1 MNEGNRFVV
10 EIVGQLQETREVTV
24 SRVCDALGLD
34 ETRAAALVARM
45 PGIITRPA
53 GEDRAMKIAMRLQE
67 AGLTALH
74 RPLAEGEDPF
84 RARERPAEVAV
95 GRPKL
100 APDVA
105 PPPAVEQGHAIDP
118 RPAAGA
124 PVAEPGAEAPA
135 AEHAVEQPSA
145 PDGEEPEASVELH
158 PPELETDGETSPR
171 DIPSLDATHHD
182 FEPDPKLT
190 PMSEAGFGAADIVL
204 PTKTA
209 EERPRARSTFVEAGS
224 TSFPTPDDE
233 DPTQTMVRAATEVPT
248 PHPDLPPAAPADRPE
263 RAATDTPVP
272 ELAGEASEPRPTEP
286 TERPLTPVSPVLSL
300 ARGDAG
306 AEDAASAATPRP
318 DASGVAPKYRQTRS
332 SAEPALTLSAPPEE
346 VLKRSGIPDAELGSG
361 RRRGRFG
368 RHLAAQVALPGL
380 LTWSLTAVALWWF
393 LGADRTELFVVLAA
407 ASALAALMGS
417 LIAALGTMGLAQD
430 VVRLRDEARRVAMG
444 DLTAPVASNR
454 DDELGEV
461 AGSLERMRL
470 SLQEGMERLRQR
482 RR

>member
-24 SRVCDALGLD
+24 SRVCNALGLD
-34 ETRAAALVARM
+34 EARAAALVARM

-84 RARERPAEVAV
+84 GTRPRRQDVV
-95 GRPKL
+95 TGRPRV
-100 APDVA
+100 APDVSA
-105 PPPAVEQGHAIDP
+105 PPAVEQGHAIDP
-118 RPAAGA
+118 RPAAG
-124 PVAEPGAEAPA
+124 EAPA
-135 AEHAVEQPSA
+135 VDGQEPAPAATAPADVEPVAV
-145 PDGEEPEASVELH
+145 DTEASPADT
-158 PPELETDGETSPR
+158 PPSPK

-182 FEPDPKLT
+182 FEPDPTLT

-209 EERPRARSTFVEAGS
+209 GERPRPRGTFVEAGS
-224 TSFPTPDDE
+224 TAIPTPDAEADADAE
-233 DPTQTMVRAATEVPT
+233 DPAQTMVRAATEVPT
-248 PHPDLPPAAPADRPE
+248 PHPDARREPSVDDEPP
-263 RAATDTPVP
+263 
-272 ELAGEASEPRPTEP
+272 
-286 TERPLTPVSPVLSL
+286 ERPLTPVSPALSL
-300 ARGDAG
+300 ARDDAAAGDAP
-306 AEDAASAATPRP
+306 AASTATPRP
-318 DASGVAPKYRQTRS
+318 DAGGVSPKYRQTRS
-332 SAEPALTLSAPPEE
+332 SAEPALTLSAPPDE
-346 VLKRSGIPDAELGSG
+346 VLKRSGVPDAELPG
-361 RRRGRFG
+361 RRHRGRLG

-393 LGADRTELFVVLAA
+393 LGDERTELFVVLAA
-407 ASALAALMGS
+407 ASAVAALVGS
-417 LIAALGTMGLAQD
+417 LVAGLGTTGLAQD

-454 DDELGEV
+454 DDELGEI

>member
-10 EIVGQLQETREVTV
+10 EIVGQLQETPEVTV

-34 ETRAAALVARM
+34 EARAAALVARM

-84 RARERPAEVAV
+84 RPRERAPEVVA
-95 GRPKL
+95 GRPKV
-100 APDVA
+100 APDV
-105 PPPAVEQGHAIDP
+105 PPPPVIEQGHAIDP
-118 RPAAGA
+118 RPADGA
-124 PVAEPGAEAPA
+124 PVAEAAPDEADPDATPDAAASLEAEATEA
-135 AEHAVEQPSA
+135 IAFDADASDAEP
-145 PDGEEPEASVELH
+145 
-158 PPELETDGETSPR
+158 SPR

-182 FEPDPKLT
+182 IEPDPKLT

-204 PTKTA
+204 PTQTPA
-209 EERPRARSTFVEAGS
+209 ERPRPRSTFVEAGP

-233 DPTQTMVRAATEVPT
+233 DPAQTMVRAATEVPT
-248 PHPDLPPAAPADRPE
+248 PHPDAPPPEAAD
-263 RAATDTPVP
+263 
-272 ELAGEASEPRPTEP
+272 GEPP
-286 TERPLTPVSPVLSL
+286 ERPLTPVSPVLDL
-300 ARGDAG
+300 ARDDAT
-306 AEDAASAATPRP
+306 AEDAEAAASSTATPRP
-318 DASGVAPKYRQTRS
+318 DGSGVAPKYRQTRS

-346 VLKRSGIPDAELGSG
+346 VLKRSGVPEAELTSG
-361 RRRGRFG
+361 RRRGRLG

-393 LGADRTELFVVLAA
+393 LGSDRTELFVVLAA
-407 ASALAALMGS
+407 ASALAALIGS
-417 LIAALGTMGLAQD
+417 LIAGLGTTGLAQD
-430 VVRLRDEARRVAMG
+430 IVRLRDEARRVAMG

-454 DDELGEV
+454 DDELGEI

>member
-10 EIVGQLQETREVTV
+10 EIVGQLQETPEVTV
-24 SRVCDALGLD
+24 SRVCEALGLD
-34 ETRAAALVARM
+34 EARAAALVARM

-84 RARERPAEVAV
+84 RARERPAAV
-95 GRPKL
+95 VPGRPKL

-105 PPPAVEQGHAIDP
+105 PPPVIEHGHAIDP
-118 RPAAGA
+118 RPADGA
-124 PVAEPGAEAPA
+124 PITEVAPDEAPPDAVAPVEAEAPEEIAFA
-135 AEHAVEQPSA
+135 ADASDA
-145 PDGEEPEASVELH
+145 EP
-158 PPELETDGETSPR
+158 SPR

-182 FEPDPKLT
+182 SEPDPKLT
-190 PMSEAGFGAADIVL
+190 PMSEAGFGAADVVL
-204 PTKTA
+204 PTQTPG
-209 EERPRARSTFVEAGS
+209 ERPRPRPRSTFVEAGS
-224 TSFPTPDDE
+224 TAIPSPDAE
-233 DPTQTMVRAATEVPT
+233 DPAQTMVRAATEVPT
-248 PHPDLPPAAPADRPE
+248 PHPDAPPPVAADGQPP
-263 RAATDTPVP
+263 
-272 ELAGEASEPRPTEP
+272 
-286 TERPLTPVSPVLSL
+286 ERPLTPVSPVLEL
-300 ARGDAG
+300 ERDDARAAG
-306 AEDAASAATPRP
+306 GASAASTATPTP
-318 DASGVAPKYRQTRS
+318 DGSGVAPKYRQTRS

-346 VLKRSGIPDAELGSG
+346 VLKRSGVPEAELGSG
-361 RRRGRFG
+361 RSRGRLG

-393 LGADRTELFVVLAA
+393 LGTDRAELFVVLAA
-407 ASALAALMGS
+407 ASALAALTGS
-417 LIAALGTMGLAQD
+417 LIAALGTMGLARD

>member
-10 EIVGQLQETREVTV
+10 EIVGQLQETPEVTV

-34 ETRAAALVARM
+34 EARAAALVARM

-84 RARERPAEVAV
+84 RPRERPPEVVA
-95 GRPKL
+95 GRPKV
-100 APDVA
+100 APDV
-105 PPPAVEQGHAIDP
+105 PPPPVIEQGHAIDP
-118 RPAAGA
+118 RPIDGA
-124 PVAEPGAEAPA
+124 PVPEATPDEAAPDAAAAPEAEAP
-135 AEHAVEQPSA
+135 ETVSFE
-145 PDGEEPEASVELH
+145 GEASDAE
-158 PPELETDGETSPR
+158 PSPR

-182 FEPDPKLT
+182 IEPDPKLT

-204 PTKTA
+204 PTQTPP
-209 EERPRARSTFVEAGS
+209 ERPRPRSTFVEAGP

-233 DPTQTMVRAATEVPT
+233 DPAQTMVRAATEVPT
-248 PHPDLPPAAPADRPE
+248 PHPDAPPAEAAD
-263 RAATDTPVP
+263 
-272 ELAGEASEPRPTEP
+272 GEPP
-286 TERPLTPVSPVLSL
+286 ERPLTPVSPVLDL
-300 ARGDAG
+300 ARDDAGTGDA
-306 AEDAASAATPRP
+306 AAAASTATPTP
-318 DASGVAPKYRQTRS
+318 DGSGVAPKYRQTRS

-346 VLKRSGIPDAELGSG
+346 VLKRSGVPEAELISG
-361 RRRGRFG
+361 RRRGRLG

-393 LGADRTELFVVLAA
+393 LGSDRTELFVVLAA

-417 LIAALGTMGLAQD
+417 LIAGLGTMGLAQD

-454 DDELGEV
+454 DDELGEI

>member
-84 RARERPAEVAV
+84 RPRERPAEVVA

-100 APDVA
+100 APDVPPPPMVEQGHSIDPRPVDGA
-105 PPPAVEQGHAIDP
+105 PATEAAPPAEEAPPAVEPD
-118 RPAAGA
+118 
-124 PVAEPGAEAPA
+124 AEP
-135 AEHAVEQPSA
+135 
-145 PDGEEPEASVELH
+145 
-158 PPELETDGETSPR
+158 SPR

-182 FEPDPKLT
+182 IEPDPKLT

-209 EERPRARSTFVEAGS
+209 DERPRPRSTFVEAGS
-224 TSFPTPDDE
+224 TAFPSADDE
-233 DPTQTMVRAATEVPT
+233 DPAQTMVRAATEVPT
-248 PHPDLPPAAPADRPE
+248 PHPDAPSADGEPP
-263 RAATDTPVP
+263 
-272 ELAGEASEPRPTEP
+272 
-286 TERPLTPVSPVLSL
+286 ERPLTPVSPVLSL
-300 ARGDAG
+300 ARDDAG
-306 AEDAASAATPRP
+306 GPEATPATPATDTATPRP

-346 VLKRSGIPDAELGSG
+346 VLKRSGVPEAELSMG
-361 RRRGRFG
+361 RRRGRLG

-393 LGADRTELFVVLAA
+393 LGSDRTELFVVLAA
-407 ASALAALMGS
+407 ASALAALIGS
-417 LIAALGTMGLAQD
+417 LIAGLGTTGLAQD
-430 VVRLRDEARRVAMG
+430 IVRLRDEARRVAMG

-454 DDELGEV
+454 DDELGEI
-461 AGSLERMRL
+461 AGSLERVRL

>member
-10 EIVGQLQETREVTV
+10 EVVGQLDESRDVTV

-34 ETRAAALVARM
+34 EARAAALVARM

-84 RARERPAEVAV
+84 AARARPAAVAT
-95 GRPKL
+95 GRPKA
-100 APDVA
+100 APDLA

-118 RPAAGA
+118 RPADAT
-124 PVAEPGAEAPA
+124 P
-135 AEHAVEQPSA
+135 
-145 PDGEEPEASVELH
+145 EPEADRGWRSTEAELSTG
-158 PPELETDGETSPR
+158 PDPASGAEPSPR

-182 FEPDPKLT
+182 AEPDPKLT

-209 EERPRARSTFVEAGS
+209 EERPRPRSTFVEAGS
-224 TSFPTPDDE
+224 TSSFPTPATE
-233 DPTQTMVRAATEVPT
+233 DPAQTMVRAASEVPT
-248 PHPDLPPAAPADRPE
+248 PHPDARPAPPYED
-263 RAATDTPVP
+263 
-272 ELAGEASEPRPTEP
+272 EPP
-286 TERPLTPVSPVLSL
+286 ERPLTPVSPALSL
-300 ARGDAG
+300 ARDDTSAG
-306 AEDAASAATPRP
+306 AATPAAATATPRP

-346 VLKRSGIPDAELGSG
+346 VLKRSGVPDAELSSG
-361 RRRGRFG
+361 RRRGRLG

-393 LGADRTELFVVLAA
+393 LGDDRSDLFVVLAA

-417 LIAALGTMGLAQD
+417 LIAGLGTTGLAQD

-454 DDELGEV
+454 DDELGEI

>member
-34 ETRAAALVARM
+34 EARAAALVARM

-84 RARERPAEVAV
+84 RARERPAEVV
-95 GRPKL
+95 PGRPKL

-105 PPPAVEQGHAIDP
+105 PPPAIDQGHAIDP
-118 RPAAGA
+118 RPADGA
-124 PVAEPGAEAPA
+124 PVPEVAPDEVAPDVAAAEAAAPLEAEVPEPGPADAAPFEAEAPD
-135 AEHAVEQPSA
+135 AEP
-145 PDGEEPEASVELH
+145 
-158 PPELETDGETSPR
+158 SPR
-171 DIPSLDATHHD
+171 GIPSLDATHHD
-182 FEPDPKLT
+182 IEPDPKLT

-204 PTKTA
+204 PTQTTQTTP
-209 EERPRARSTFVEAGS
+209 ERPRPRATFVEAGS
-224 TSFPTPDDE
+224 TAVPSPDDD
-233 DPTQTMVRAATEVPT
+233 DPAQTMVRAATEVPT
-248 PHPDLPPAAPADRPE
+248 PHPDASPPEALD
-263 RAATDTPVP
+263 
-272 ELAGEASEPRPTEP
+272 GEPP
-286 TERPLTPVSPVLSL
+286 ERPLTPVSPVLEL
-300 ARGDAG
+300 GRDDARAGD
-306 AEDAASAATPRP
+306 DAPAAATATPRP
-318 DASGVAPKYRQTRS
+318 DGSGVAPKYRQTRS

-346 VLKRSGIPDAELGSG
+346 VLKRSGVPEAELGSG
-361 RRRGRFG
+361 RSRGRLG

-393 LGADRTELFVVLAA
+393 LGSDRAELFVVLAA
-407 ASALAALMGS
+407 ASALAALTGS
-417 LIAALGTMGLAQD
+417 LIAALGTMGLARD

-454 DDELGEV
+454 DDELGEI

>member
-53 GEDRAMKIAMRLQE
+53 GEDRAMKIALRLQE
-67 AGLTALH
+67 AGVPALH

-84 RARERPAEVAV
+84 QTRERPSDVVV
-95 GRPKL
+95 GRPKV
-100 APDVA
+100 ASDVA
-105 PPPAVEQGHAIDP
+105 PPPVIEHAHAIDP
-118 RPAAGA
+118 RPVTTGSAEDATEA
-124 PVAEPGAEAPA
+124 VTEDATEARSAVTDAEPPGLEVDDADAPT
-135 AEHAVEQPSA
+135 P
-145 PDGEEPEASVELH
+145 G
-158 PPELETDGETSPR
+158 
-171 DIPSLDATHHD
+171 DIPSLDVTHHD
-182 FEPDPKLT
+182 VERDPKLT

-204 PTKTA
+204 PTKTMA
-209 EERPRARSTFVEAGS
+209 ERPKPRATFVEAGPMS
-224 TSFPTPDDE
+224 TPTPDGD
-233 DPTQTMVRAATEVPT
+233 DPAQTMVRMASETPT
-248 PHPDLPPAAPADRPE
+248 PHPDVPPAAG
-263 RAATDTPVP
+263 RADTPVP
-272 ELAGEASEPRPTEP
+272 DHVGGPFALPSTESK
-286 TERPLTPVSPVLSL
+286 ERPLTPVAPALALGGADLGTVIPVP
-300 ARGDAG
+300 A
-306 AEDAASAATPRP
+306 
-318 DASGVAPKYRQTRS
+318 APKPAPAAGGTPMYRQTRS

-346 VLKRSGIPDAELGSG
+346 VLKRTGIPDSELDSERM

-393 LGADRTELFVVLAA
+393 LGADRSDLFVVLAA
-407 ASALAALMGS
+407 ATALAALMGS
-417 LIAALGTMGLAQD
+417 LLAALGTVGLAQD
-430 VVRLRDEARRVAMG
+430 VIRLRDEARRVAMG

-454 DDELGEV
+454 DDELGEI

>member
-34 ETRAAALVARM
+34 EARAAALVARM

-84 RARERPAEVAV
+84 RARARQDQDEVVA
-95 GRPKL
+95 GRPKV

-105 PPPAVEQGHAIDP
+105 PPPAIEHGHAIDP
-118 RPAAGA
+118 RPADGA
-124 PVAEPGAEAPA
+124 PTPEAPA
-135 AEHAVEQPSA
+135 PESVPPEAPATEAVPAEEASADVEA
-145 PDGEEPEASVELH
+145 DGEP
-158 PPELETDGETSPR
+158 SPR

-182 FEPDPKLT
+182 IEPDPKLT

-204 PTKTA
+204 PTQTPA
-209 EERPRARSTFVEAGS
+209 ERPRPRSTFVEAGP
-224 TSFPTPDDE
+224 TSVPGPADE
-233 DPTQTMVRAATEVPT
+233 DPAQTMVRASTEVPT
-248 PHPDLPPAAPADRPE
+248 PHPDVPPAPAAD
-263 RAATDTPVP
+263 D
-272 ELAGEASEPRPTEP
+272 EPP
-286 TERPLTPVSPVLSL
+286 ERPLTPVSPALSL
-300 ARGDAG
+300 ARDDAG
-306 AEDAASAATPRP
+306 AGDAAPAEAAASTATPKP

-346 VLKRSGIPDAELGSG
+346 VLKRSGVPEAELGGG
-361 RRRGRFG
+361 RRRGRLG

-393 LGADRTELFVVLAA
+393 LGSDRTELFVVLAA

-417 LIAALGTMGLAQD
+417 LIAALGTIGLAQD

-454 DDELGEV
+454 DDELGEI